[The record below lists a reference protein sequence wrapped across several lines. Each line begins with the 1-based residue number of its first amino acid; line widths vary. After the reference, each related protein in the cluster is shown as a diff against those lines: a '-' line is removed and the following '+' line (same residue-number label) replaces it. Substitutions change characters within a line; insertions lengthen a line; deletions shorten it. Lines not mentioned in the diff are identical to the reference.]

1 MTTVHDQACFGVYAD
16 RETLPD
22 ASLLAHDIDDA
33 IEELLAGTRQS

>member
-22 ASLLAHDIDDA
+22 ADILAHDIDNA
-33 IEELLAGTRQS
+33 ITELLASTR